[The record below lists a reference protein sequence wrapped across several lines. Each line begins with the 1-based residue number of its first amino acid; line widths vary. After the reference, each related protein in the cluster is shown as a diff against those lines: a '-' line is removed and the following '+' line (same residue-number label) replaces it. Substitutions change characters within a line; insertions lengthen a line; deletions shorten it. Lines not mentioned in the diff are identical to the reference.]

1 MTQPKVAVVYDGASG
16 ALQGL
21 AKEVAAGA
29 EEEGA
34 VVRVRRVADHEVPGT
49 VRPKASPRPTMCAG
63 RTR

>member
-1 MTQPKVAVVYDGASG
+1 MDQPKVAVIFHGASG

-34 VVRVRRVADHEVPGT
+34 VVRVGASPTTRCRGT
-49 VRPKASPRPTMCAG
+49 VRPKALPRPTMCAG